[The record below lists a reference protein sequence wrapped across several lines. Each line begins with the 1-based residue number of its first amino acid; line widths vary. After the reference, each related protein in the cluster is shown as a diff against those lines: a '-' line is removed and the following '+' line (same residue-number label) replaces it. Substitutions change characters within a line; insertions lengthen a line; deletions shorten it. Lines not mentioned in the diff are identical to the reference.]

1 MFCFFL
7 GGGGGAAGGGGL
19 TPSFVF
25 LRFVLAF
32 LPSVLG
38 ATTVHYPSV
47 DVTNFLFL
55 SM

>member
-1 MFCFFL
+1 MFCL
-7 GGGGGAAGGGGL
+7 GGGGGADTVFGL
-19 TPSFVF
+19 LTFCF
-25 LRFVLAF
+25 GF

-55 SM
+55 GM